1 MRSAAAAISLPLH
14 TPPLTPYFARWAQ
27 YGLLSPYFA
36 RWAQYGLLS
45 PYFALWAQ
53 YGLLA
58 TAISLSL
65 HTPPLGAL
73 LLAGNTG
80 AHQKPKNFTLI
91 SEALNSPLR

>member
-1 MRSAAAAISLPLH
+1 MRSAAAAISLSLN
-14 TPPLTPYFARWAQ
+14 TPPLTPYFA
-27 YGLLSPYFA
+27 L
-36 RWAQYGLLS
+36 WAQYGLLS

-58 TAISLSL
+58 TAISRVALN
-65 HTPPLGAL
+65 TPPLGAL
-73 LLAGNTG
+73 LLAGNMG